1 MNKEEL
7 KEEFSKPSNL
17 EKLKAILKGEFKT
30 ESTEKTV
37 EETKEKVNEKTQE
50 STEEQKFVD
59 AQLEDGTIVSIEPD
73 IELGAAVAVMTDE
86 GPVPAPD
93 GQHVLA
99 SGMVILTEGGIIT
112 DIPEVSE
119 EVAEEE
125 VEEEMAEEVSKEPTP
140 KSVIERTEIEK
151 KFQAQTELI
160 KSLTDKLE
168 KVLSENEGFKNTVV
182 EVVDEF
188 QNTVV
193 EVVEEFKSAPVAET
207 NNKKRKVNP
216 FSKEK
221 KNIFIK

>member
-17 EKLKAILKGEFKT
+17 KRLKAMLKGEFKT
-30 ESTEKTV
+30 ESTEETV
-37 EETKEKVNEKTQE
+37 EETTEEVEEKTKE

-59 AQLEDGTIVSIEPD
+59 AQLEDGTVVSIEPD
-73 IELGAAVAVMTDE
+73 VELGAAVAVMTDE

-99 SGMVILTEGGIIT
+99 SGMVIVTEGGIIT
-112 DIPEVSE
+112 EIPEVAE

-125 VEEEMAEEVSKEPTP
+125 VEEEMAEEVAKEPTREP
-140 KSVIERTEIEK
+140 KVTIERTEIEK
-151 KFQAQTELI
+151 KFEAQTELI

-168 KVLSENEGFKNTVV
+168 KVLSENEEFK
-182 EVVDEF
+182 
-188 QNTVV
+188 NTVV